1 MNKQDKNT
9 SRTSELAKIHI
20 AKKQL
25 GLDDD
30 TYRDMLWTVAR
41 VRSSSELDH
50 AGRKTVLDHLKA
62 RGFNSQ
68 TKPSVSNIKKPLIG
82 KISALL
88 ADMKLPWTYADAV
101 AKQMYKRDR
110 LQWCD
115 AAQLRGVIAAL
126 VKLQTK
132 RAEDAKS
139 ETQSDD

>member
-1 MNKQDKNT
+1 MNKQDKNS
-9 SRTSELAKIHI
+9 SRTGELAKIHI

-25 GLDDD
+25 GLDED

-68 TKPSVSNIKKPLIG
+68 TKPSVSNVKKPLIG

-115 AAQLRGVIAAL
+115 AVQLRGVIAAL